1 MMGMFDQ
8 WSSLDSF
15 SKKALEM
22 FISLVYT
29 SVQCV
34 LRVIMTL
41 HPVYQ
46 KFIVSVCICLV
57 SSDSFGQVLSS
68 VSALRVEPSADS
80 KVVKQVPADTTVKVL
95 KRQGFFLE
103 VEVAG
108 AKGWVKA
115 SEVSMTKSPGGGLS
129 NLDTGRTGKG
139 NIVSTSAAR
148 GLSAKDLIAAKPNYQ
163 QVDELKKLGTPSK
176 ASEDFAAQGGL
187 QNRKLTLLS
196 AADTPASAKKVNNTP
211 RRPTG
216 RKKDEEDEDE

>member
-1 MMGMFDQ
+1 MEFARLVLKMY
-8 WSSLDSF
+8 LDTLIF
-15 SKKALEM
+15 
-22 FISLVYT
+22 LVYT
-29 SVQCV
+29 LSQDP
-34 LRVIMTL
+34 LRIYMTFL
-41 HPVYQ
+41 PGYP
-46 KFIVSVCICLV
+46 KFILSVCISV
-57 SSDSFGQVLSS
+57 VFSDSFAQVLSS

-103 VEVAG
+103 VEAAG

-196 AADTPASAKKVNNTP
+196 AADTPASAKKVNNAP